1 MADEESWTVSKW
13 LKGFGFE
20 KYLGLFIENG
30 YETKKLCSN
39 LKAED
44 LDEMN
49 ITDIPHRTILFN
61 QSDMLRTGLSRPS
74 PSTPHNT
81 NGSSEKAMLPP
92 SPAASPS
99 SLASSDLNSE
109 TYSTVFDDISEPTT
123 KSKTAPMLRSM
134 AKKKSATVDRTDS
147 EKASKHTY
155 HKTKRSISTG
165 MLKPLHST
173 SNGPP
178 KTKLELKLL
187 LRELVNRDGLA
198 FNEPPY
204 CNEVSICS

>member
-1 MADEESWTVSKW
+1 MADEETWTVSKW
-13 LKGFGFE
+13 LKSFGFE
-20 KYLGLFIENG
+20 KYLGLFVDNG

-44 LDEMN
+44 LDEMD
-49 ITDIPHRTILFN
+49 ITDLPHRAILFN
-61 QSDMLRTGLSRPS
+61 QSDMLRTGLDRPS
-74 PSTPHNT
+74 SSTSHT
-81 NGSSEKAMLPP
+81 NGSSDKAMLPP

-123 KSKTAPMLRSM
+123 KSKTAPILRSI

-147 EKASKHTY
+147 EKASKNLF

-165 MLKPLHST
+165 VLKL

-198 FNEPPY
+198 LNEPPY